1 MSLSLNFKLN
11 IVIDGKLKKTEFLRC
26 NLLQMKPLLILRI
39 LLGATVLYQIT
50 TIMSSKTQKNVQYIK
65 NVEISHGVKSM
76 ALNRA
81 QYEGLRFVRTL
92 ARYLDGYTFKV
103 ETAEE
108 NLDLAE
114 SNAYLEE
121 NSNVIHINIEA
132 GNAKG
137 GFGDYAIT
145 EAMTHEIGHAIR
157 KDAPRLYEEL
167 KSFIKENFYSE
178 GGWDSAVSA
187 RQSQYKGKIGEFAWA
202 KAEEEVV
209 CNSLG
214 RMLASQRVMNKLAK
228 GHRTLF
234 GRIWKSVIDFLD
246 RLISRIQGVTKYSN
260 KTTEQRVVEESA
272 AKKQKELEKLFVT
285 ALREANTAARAIGD
299 VNAHRRA
306 ESAKSGENS
315 AVKTTDGSNK
325 AKTAENDTAKTINGE
340 KMQVSEGE
348 RSYSIIELDNG
359 MQYVVATEKQI
370 IKGNDSTKWAQQVA
384 TYINNVVRG
393 NRDFVIKTA
402 EGDFLTIT
410 RDTAYKA
417 GTRNSVKN
425 PDGTYR
431 QMTDTEYRV
440 KINAEIHINELAQ
453 TSRKIKRPN
462 VPDYKNHKFATDGF
476 SYRTAYFKDFDG
488 EYYKLT
494 ISVGENGNISTVY
507 NVGKIKKDTLPSG
520 KIVSTFSGSKAN
532 NVSSTNSIPD
542 SGEKSNSFAENSL
555 EKYSDKSYSL
565 TDNAIDVD
573 NTSGER
579 YNNFG
584 WVRANGVLSV
594 SENERVHSEF
604 MKAKKRLA
612 TYPQS
617 KNGEYMIAVGDT
629 VDNKIVYVKGTVED
643 PIITRVLEIDLNDET
658 KLSYRRKEIYEAER
672 RGIQA
677 EAGGIYRRY
686 SAFDFGNQ
694 QHGQGIG
701 RSSRQNNQRIGAY
714 GSGSGRKTQRI
725 KEILFD
731 DSGNE
736 IKRSYSLADSA
747 DREAL
752 AEAFYNLAATDE
764 ERIIV
769 RQYRDELRKVD
780 EMLADRT
787 ALARRYEELKGV
799 KGMAAERTR
808 VNAQIYAINDFVTR
822 HDKKLLELS
831 SAAPFREMM
840 RLSFLKCVL
849 FVKSHID
856 LLTFSKNII

>member
-11 IVIDGKLKKTEFLRC
+11 IVFDGKLKKTEFLRR

-65 NVEISHGVKSM
+65 NVEISHGVESM

-246 RLISRIQGVTKYSN
+246 RLISRIRGVTKYSN

-306 ESAKSGENS
+306 QNAKSGENS
-315 AVKTTDGSNK
+315 ALTNTKQENVKVSRSLAEENKKITANMSDEERYEVLKKRSIDNVPIATDIP
-325 AKTAENDTAKTINGE
+325 AYIIE
-340 KMQVSEGE
+340 KMPEISSWDDINKYFGKDKRNVIQKLVKEFGTFDKE
-348 RSYSIIELDNG
+348 YFNDDIELKFEFSGNNFRES
-359 MQYVVATEKQI
+359 YNKQ
-370 IKGNDSTKWAQQVA
+370 GHH
-384 TYINNVVRG
+384 YIEFAKMFSVFDTVIENAVGVEMHNRANYKPDPTLNNV
-393 NRDFVIKTA
+393 FVLISA
-402 EGDFLTIT
+402 YQDGDFIVP
-410 RDTAYKA
+410 
-417 GTRNSVKN
+417 VKL
-425 PDGTYR
+425 
-431 QMTDTEYRV
+431 EV
-440 KINAEIHINELAQ
+440 K
-453 TSRKIKRPN
+453 K
-462 VPDYKNHKFATDGF
+462 
-476 SYRTAYFKDFDG
+476 FKDKKNTL
-488 EYYKLT
+488 YVA
-494 ISVGENGNISTVY
+494 ISLE
-507 NVGKIKKDTLPSG
+507 KIKKTEVWKQGDTNNGVTQNSRSVNISISNIFR
-520 KIVSTFSGSKAN
+520 KINPFDKSFLKY
-532 NVSSTNSIPD
+532 IPD
-542 SGEKSNSFAENSL
+542 GF
-555 EKYSDKSYSL
+555 
-565 TDNAIDVD
+565 
-573 NTSGER
+573 
-579 YNNFG
+579 
-584 WVRANGVLSV
+584 
-594 SENERVHSEF
+594 
-604 MKAKKRLA
+604 
-612 TYPQS
+612 
-617 KNGEYMIAVGDT
+617 
-629 VDNKIVYVKGTVED
+629 
-643 PIITRVLEIDLNDET
+643 LNDEQKNAKIEALEEDT
-658 KLSYRRKEIYEAER
+658 KKSEK
-672 RGIQA
+672 
-677 EAGGIYRRY
+677 
-686 SAFDFGNQ
+686 SF
-694 QHGQGIG
+694 
-701 RSSRQNNQRIGAY
+701 
-714 GSGSGRKTQRI
+714 
-725 KEILFD
+725 
-731 DSGNE
+731 
-736 IKRSYSLADSA
+736 SLADSA

-752 AEAFYNLAATDE
+752 AEAFYNLAATDA

-799 KGMAAERTR
+799 KSMAAERTR
-808 VNAQIYAINDFVTR
+808 VNAQIYAINDFVTK